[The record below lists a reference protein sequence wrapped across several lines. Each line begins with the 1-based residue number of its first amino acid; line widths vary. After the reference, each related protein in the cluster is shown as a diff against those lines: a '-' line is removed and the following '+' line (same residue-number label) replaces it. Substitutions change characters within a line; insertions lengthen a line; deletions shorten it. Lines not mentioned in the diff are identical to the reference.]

1 MEKLSSILGNGFKD
15 LMNYKFNIMG
25 FLWLIF
31 FILSIGGCFYL
42 ISKSIIDYR
51 NYDFITNIKIKY
63 ETMVDFPAVTL
74 CTRYLKNPNNLYIL
88 QYKFAVIPDS
98 IIQLVQTTD
107 DLAQLEQWL
116 DQVLD
121 SKSLTEI
128 NFSA

>member
-1 MEKLSSILGNGFKD
+1 MKTMIREETWPLIDQFLRETPEAMGKLPTFQEALDESKRQG
-15 LMNYKFNIMG
+15 
-25 FLWLIF
+25 
-31 FILSIGGCFYL
+31 YL
-42 ISKSIIDYR
+42 L
-51 NYDFITNIKIKY
+51 NQQH
-63 ETMVDFPAVTL
+63 TL
-74 CTRYLKNPNNLYIL
+74 LHIL
-88 QYKFAVIPDS
+88 QHKFAAIPDS